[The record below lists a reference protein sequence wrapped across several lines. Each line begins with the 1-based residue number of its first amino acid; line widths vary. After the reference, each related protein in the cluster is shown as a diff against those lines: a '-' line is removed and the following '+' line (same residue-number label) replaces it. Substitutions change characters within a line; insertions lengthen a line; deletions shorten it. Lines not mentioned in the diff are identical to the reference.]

1 MQVKYTHSGL
11 IYMNSE
17 DDCYKIVDVMLATD
31 YDGEFCVAE
40 GFDPEFTARLMEA
53 GFLIMSMGFPQDDTK
68 QKNTDAIYIMLPK
81 LHLVRSALFFE
92 NLHIK
97 KSIRR
102 FLNRYELKTDVEF
115 ERIIDCCVE
124 KHGADWLTPPLVD
137 CIKKIRYAAIKRFND
152 GSPTAPEHLPKPG
165 FSLNPGLFPK
175 SGFYPKP
182 FAYPASFALYRDGE
196 LVAGEF
202 GVICGRIYTS
212 YSGFYYEDNAGTVQ
226 LILAAQYLQE
236 HGFSYFDM
244 GMPMDYKNDLGAVDI
259 SPQEFVKL
267 FRDAQVISDD

>member
-1 MQVKYTHSGL
+1 MQVKYTNSGL

-17 DDCYKIVDVMLATD
+17 DDCNKIVDVMLATD
-31 YDGEFCVAE
+31 YDGEFCIAE
-40 GFDPEFTARLMEA
+40 GFDVEFTARLMEA
-53 GFLIMSMGFPQDDTK
+53 GFLIMSMGFPRNNDTLDDSEE
-68 QKNTDAIYIMLPK
+68 DPDLFYIMLPK

-102 FLNRYELKTDVEF
+102 FLNRYELRADAEF
-115 ERIIDCCVE
+115 EHIIDCCVE

-137 CIKKIRYAAIKRFND
+137 CIKKIRNAALNSFND
-152 GSPTAPEHLPKPG
+152 GSPSASDHQLKPG
-165 FSLNPGLFPK
+165 FS
-175 SGFYPKP
+175 PKP
-182 FAYPASFALYRDGE
+182 RAYPASFALYRDGE

-212 YSGFYYEDNAGTVQ
+212 YSGFFYEDNAGTVQ
-226 LILAAQYLQE
+226 LILATKYLQE

-259 SPQEFVKL
+259 SPREFVKL
-267 FRDAQVISDD
+267 FRDAQEL